1 MRLLYIFVTYLLTPL
16 VLASLLWRGFRNRGY
31 WQGLGERFGR
41 YPRGSDRERRGCIWV
56 HAVSV
61 GEVQAAIPLVRA
73 LMRRYP
79 DRLILIST
87 VTPTG
92 RARARAMFADRV
104 TLAYA
109 PYDLPGAVRRFFNHY
124 RPDLAIIMETE
135 LWPNLFHECG
145 RREVPL
151 VLASARISP
160 RSVSRYRHFLPLF
173 RDALAHGIVI
183 AAQSERDAERF
194 LSLGAS
200 EARTHTIGNI
210 KFDLEARGSGEGP
223 RALLLGAGES
233 RPVWIAASTHQGEE
247 QAALSAQASVLQD
260 FPHAL
265 LVLVPRH
272 PERFDQVAQQ
282 VARSGLR
289 FVRRSAE
296 VRCDAAVQV
305 FLLDTLGELP
315 DFFRAVDVA
324 FVGGSLVPVGGHN
337 LLEPAAASVP
347 VITGPHYFNAPDI
360 AEELLENH
368 AAVVV
373 ADAAGL
379 ADEVRRFLGSQDL
392 RRATGARALAVID
405 ANRGT
410 LKRLMD
416 LITPLLDQQPSV
428 ASGVSPSSSG

>member
-1 MRLLYIFVTYLLTPL
+1 MRALYIFVTYLLTPL

-31 WQGLGERFGR
+31 WQGLSERFGR
-41 YPRGSDRERRGCIWV
+41 YPPFRADGCIWV

-61 GEVQAAIPLVRA
+61 GEVQAAVPLVRA
-73 LMRRYP
+73 LMARYP
-79 DRLILIST
+79 DRTLLITT

-92 RARARAMFADRV
+92 RARVRAVFGDQV
-104 TLAYA
+104 HLVYA
-109 PYDLPGAVRRFFNHY
+109 PYDLPGAVRRFFARH

-135 LWPNLFHECG
+135 LWPNLFHQCG
-145 RREVPL
+145 RSDVPL

-160 RSVSRYRHFLPLF
+160 RSVSRYRYFLPLF

-183 AAQSERDAERF
+183 AAQSDRDAERF

-200 EARTHTIGNI
+200 QARTHTVGNI

-223 RALLLGAGES
+223 RNLLLGSGPA
-233 RPVWIAASTHQGEE
+233 RPIWIAASTHQGEE
-247 QAALSAQASVLQD
+247 QAALQAHATVLGS
-260 FPHAL
+260 FPDAL

-272 PERFDQVAQQ
+272 PERFDHVAQLIG
-282 VARSGLR
+282 RSDFR
-289 FVRRSAE
+289 YVRRSE
-296 VRCDAAVQV
+296 GDICAATVQV

-324 FVGGSLVPVGGHN
+324 FVGGSLVPTGGHN

-360 AEELLENH
+360 AEELLAH
-368 AAVVV
+368 QAAVQVS
-373 ADAAGL
+373 DAAGL
-379 ADEVRRFLGSQDL
+379 AEAVL
-392 RRATGARALAVID
+392 RYLESSELRQATGARARAVIE

-410 LKRLMD
+410 LDRL
-416 LITPLLDQQPSV
+416 LELVAPLLKPRPKP
-428 ASGVSPSSSG
+428 AGPTPSSSD

>member
-1 MRLLYIFVTYLLTPL
+1 MRALYILVTYLLTPL

-41 YPRGSDRERRGCIWV
+41 YRPIEGDGCIWV

-61 GEVQAAIPLVRA
+61 GEAQAAVPLVRA
-73 LMRRYP
+73 LMTRYP
-79 DRLILIST
+79 NRRMLIST

-92 RARARAMFADRV
+92 RARVQAVFGDQV
-104 TLAYA
+104 HLVYA
-109 PYDLPGAVRRFFNHY
+109 PYDLPGAVRRFFQYH
-124 RPDLAIIMETE
+124 RPALAIIMETE

-145 RREVPL
+145 RSGVPL

-200 EARTHTIGNI
+200 KARTHTVGNI
-210 KFDLEARGSGEGP
+210 KFDLEPRGSGAGARE
-223 RALLLGAGES
+223 LLLGAGES

-247 QAALSAQASVLQD
+247 QAALEAHAKVLET
-260 FPHAL
+260 FPRAL

-272 PERFDQVAQQ
+272 PERFDNVAQQ

-289 FVRRSAE
+289 FVRRSSGQQCEATM
-296 VRCDAAVQV
+296 QV

-337 LLEPAAASVP
+337 LLEPAAASIP
-347 VITGPHYFNAPDI
+347 VLTGPHYFNAPDI
-360 AEELLENH
+360 AEELLAHN
-368 AAVVV
+368 AAVRVG
-373 ADAAGL
+373 DSTEL
-379 ADEVRRFLGSQDL
+379 ADEVRRFLLSEDL
-392 RRATGARALAVID
+392 RTQTGARAYAVIE

-410 LKRLMD
+410 LGRL
-416 LITPLLDQQPSV
+416 LELVVPLLDEQANMSDL
-428 ASGVSPSSSG
+428 SSSSSD